1 MIPFLAIKKELPLE
15 NVLFIQKVSKLKSGF
30 YPYFLNW
37 TVIFEMYS
45 NTSSHGKMNVQH
57 FFYLGYMCVFL
68 KEIREAYVNSMI
80 LSWLLRQL
88 ILGILMPFTYFID
101 NEEDFFSLLDKE
113 QDTKKKKLD
122 PQWS

>member
-1 MIPFLAIKKELPLE
+1 MK
-15 NVLFIQKVSKLKSGF
+15 
-30 YPYFLNW
+30 
-37 TVIFEMYS
+37 
-45 NTSSHGKMNVQH
+45 VQH

-113 QDTKKKKLD
+113 QDTKKEETRSTMVITQYCLPWKPIKN
-122 PQWS
+122 SREYFRIHFHT